1 MVITIVI
8 LAGVIADTLILACL
22 GVPFDS
28 DRLGDVAQNL
38 YSVAVDAEESF
49 GFLPVRRQP
58 RDRPAVLGDDDLLAA
73 FGDLV
78 HKLQALALNSDALIV
93 LTLAPLELSVGM
105 ARSPHD

>member
-1 MVITIVI
+1 MVILMVI

-28 DRLGDVAQNL
+28 DRLGDVTQNL

-49 GFLPVRRQP
+49 GFFPVRRQL

-73 FGDLV
+73 LGDLARE
-78 HKLQALALNSDALIV
+78 LETSG
-93 LTLAPLELSVGM
+93 LELRRLDRPTLM
-105 ARSPHD
+105 PP